1 MIYKPKITIKP
12 NIISKSL
19 IFLLKKIGSMNE
31 TKKAPVLI
39 VTRATETLDTFM
51 ALKKKIQCKA
61 IIIPVNKNLKIPLV
75 STLNDF
81 FLTIKYNAI
90 KTTAKDILY
99 QTNGTESRLIK
110 APKIAV
116 KPQIKTI
123 KCSNK

>member
-1 MIYKPKITIKP
+1 MAYFGSNGRKQEIKT
-12 NIISKSL
+12 SKN
-19 IFLLKKIGSMNE
+19 LLKKI
-31 TKKAPVLI
+31 I
-39 VTRATETLDTFM
+39 DTFSYK
-51 ALKKKIQCKA
+51 ANSERLSFKKKDLADASHHMGGMIYPK
-61 IIIPVNKNLKIPLV
+61 IVNKNLKIPLV